1 MVLHALVDHRIP
13 VEGGSLASLGRMR
26 LSIYIWPVL
35 LETLIDY
42 LYSIMVTLLISP
54 PTSPQN
60 WYFW

>member
-1 MVLHALVDHRIP
+1 
-13 VEGGSLASLGRMR
+13 MR